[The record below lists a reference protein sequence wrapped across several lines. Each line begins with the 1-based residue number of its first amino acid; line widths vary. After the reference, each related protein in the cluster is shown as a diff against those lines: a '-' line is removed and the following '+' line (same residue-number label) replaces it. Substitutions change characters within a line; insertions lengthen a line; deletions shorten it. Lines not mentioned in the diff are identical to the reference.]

1 MTDASGDLP
10 PATFRAAMHR
20 AADMVADYL
29 ERVGSYPVMPRI
41 KPGDVRAMLPGAPP
55 EHGESLDT
63 LLDDYR
69 RLIEPNVTHWNH
81 PGFLAYFG
89 ITGSA
94 PGILGEVLTA
104 GLNTQAMLWRTGPA
118 PTELEEHV
126 CDWLRQLMGLPA
138 AFRGHINDTASM
150 STLLAMAAARH
161 RARPDLLAE
170 GMAGRADL
178 PALTLYASAH
188 AHSAIDKAAIA
199 LGIGV
204 QNLRRIPVDDAFRM
218 DVAALEAAI
227 AADRRAGRLPIAVLA
242 TVGTTYTTSIDPVPD
257 IVRIAR
263 REGMWLHVDAAYAGS
278 AAICP
283 EYRALMAGIEDAD
296 SIVTNP
302 HKWLFTPMDCSVL
315 LLRDPDALRAA
326 FALAP
331 LAILYERD
339 QGATNLSDYGPQLG
353 RRFRSLKLW
362 FVLRAYGA
370 EGLRAR
376 IRGQCAL
383 AQAFAG
389 WVRAEPG
396 FEVCAPVP
404 FSTVCFRATPPGDG
418 AAQDAFNEQVLAEV
432 NAAGPVFLSHTQLR
446 DRYVLRLAIGNIR
459 TTEEHVAT
467 AWRLVR
473 EAAAAPRA
481 QGRR

>member
-1 MTDASGDLP
+1 LSDLPADAS
-10 PATFRAAMHR
+10 RAALHR

-29 ERVGSYPVMPRI
+29 EHVGSYPVMPRI
-41 KPGDVRAMLPGAPP
+41 KPGDVRALLPATPP
-55 EHGESLDT
+55 ESGEPLDR

-69 RLIEPNVTHWNH
+69 RVIEPNVTHWNH

-94 PGILGEVLTA
+94 PGILGELLTA

-170 GMAGRADL
+170 GMAGRPDL
-178 PALTLYASAH
+178 PTLTLYASAH

-218 DVAALEAAI
+218 DAAALDAAVT
-227 AADRRAGRLPIAVLA
+227 ADRRAGRLPIAVLA
-242 TVGTTYTTSIDPVPD
+242 TVGTTYTTSIDPVPE
-257 IVRIAR
+257 IARIAR

-283 EYRALMAGIEDAD
+283 EYRALMSGVEEAD
-296 SIVTNP
+296 SIVVNP

-315 LLRDPDALRAA
+315 LLRDPDALRGA

-339 QGATNLSDYGPQLG
+339 AGATNLSDYGPQLG

-370 EGLRAR
+370 EGLRER
-376 IRGQCAL
+376 IRTHCAL
-383 AQAFAG
+383 AQQFAG

-396 FEVCAPVP
+396 FEVAAPVP
-404 FSTVCFRATPPGDG
+404 FSTVCFRAVPTGDG
-418 AAQDAFNEQVLAEV
+418 AAQDAFNERLLAEV
-432 NAAGPVFLSHTQLR
+432 NAAGPVLLSHTMLR
-446 DRYVLRLAIGNIR
+446 ERYVLRLAIGNIR
-459 TTEEHVAT
+459 TTEAHVAM

-473 EAAAAPRA
+473 ETAARLRA
-481 QGRR
+481 RG